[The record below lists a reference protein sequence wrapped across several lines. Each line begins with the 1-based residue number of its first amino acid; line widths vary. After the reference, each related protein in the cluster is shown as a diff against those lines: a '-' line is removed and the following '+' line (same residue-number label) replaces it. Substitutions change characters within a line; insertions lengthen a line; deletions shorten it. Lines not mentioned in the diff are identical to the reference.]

1 MNTTTAKINYLK
13 IAPRKVRLI
22 ANTLKGLSVPEAEAQ
37 LLLRLQR
44 SAQPLLKL
52 IRSAVSNARNQKMDT
67 GKLFISSILVNQ
79 GPMLKRSLPRAQGRA
94 TPIHKKMSHVVL
106 VLAESEQKLAN
117 RFIIT
122 PPKKKD
128 KVKKERVKPKM
139 DEIKK
144 EQPKEK
150 AGFFRR
156 MFRRS
161 SV

>member
-1 MNTTTAKINYLK
+1 MATTTAKINYLK

-37 LLLRLQR
+37 LMLRLQR
-44 SAQPLLKL
+44 SATPLLKL

-67 GKLFISSILVNQ
+67 NKLFISSILVNQ

-106 VLAESEQKLAN
+106 VLQESEQKLAN
-117 RFIIT
+117 RFVIN
-122 PPKKKD
+122 PPAKKEK
-128 KVKKERVKPKM
+128 KKKERVRPKV
-139 DEIKK
+139 DEMKK

-150 AGFFRR
+150 PGFFRR